1 MGDRPSDGAV
11 PFEAEVAVTGSHWN
25 SRDHRGLHAR
35 TVHIQ
40 LLPAESVGDSPIDL
54 YDLRAEDVAVEP
66 VRTFEIA
73 HRDDDVVQSHGGTI
87 RDEWVAESTL
97 GIVGSRNAFSGND
110 EGGISMVVTSVI
122 STDLALAL
130 VRVVV
135 GLVIAA
141 HGAQKVLGVWGGPG
155 LAGWTQGVTRMG
167 LRLPVFWAWVSAFA
181 ELAGGIAFAFG
192 FLLPVVA
199 AALTIQMGVAIAR
212 AHWGKGFWN
221 SKGGIEFP
229 FTLGAIALINGL
241 SDPGRYSLDRA
252 LGLPALGAGV
262 YVVVL
267 VVGTVAYLV
276 SSGAVGAERAKVNR
290 AA

>member
-1 MGDRPSDGAV
+1 V
-11 PFEAEVAVTGSHWN
+11 
-25 SRDHRGLHAR
+25 
-35 TVHIQ
+35 
-40 LLPAESVGDSPIDL
+40 
-54 YDLRAEDVAVEP
+54 
-66 VRTFEIA
+66 
-73 HRDDDVVQSHGGTI
+73 
-87 RDEWVAESTL
+87 
-97 GIVGSRNAFSGND
+97 
-110 EGGISMVVTSVI
+110 VVTSVI
-122 STDLALAL
+122 NTDLALAL

-167 LRLPVFWAWVSAFA
+167 MRAPVFWAWVSSFS

-199 AALTIQMGVAIAR
+199 AALTIQMGVAIQR

-229 FTLGAIALINGL
+229 FTLGAVAAINGIA
-241 SDPGRYSLDRA
+241 DPGAYSLDRA
-252 LGLPALGAGV
+252 LGLPAMGVGV
-262 YVVVL
+262 YLVVL
-267 VVGTVAYLV
+267 VVGTVAYVL
-276 SSGAVGAERAKVNR
+276 SSRASAERAKVNR

>member
-1 MGDRPSDGAV
+1 
-11 PFEAEVAVTGSHWN
+11 
-25 SRDHRGLHAR
+25 
-35 TVHIQ
+35 
-40 LLPAESVGDSPIDL
+40 
-54 YDLRAEDVAVEP
+54 
-66 VRTFEIA
+66 
-73 HRDDDVVQSHGGTI
+73 
-87 RDEWVAESTL
+87 
-97 GIVGSRNAFSGND
+97 
-110 EGGISMVVTSVI
+110 MVVTSVI
-122 STDLALAL
+122 NTDLALAL

-167 LRLPVFWAWVSAFA
+167 MRAPVFWACVSSFS

-199 AALTIQMGVAIAR
+199 AALTIQMGVAIER

-229 FTLGAIALINGL
+229 FTLGAVAAINGIA
-241 SDPGRYSLDRA
+241 DPGAYSLDRA
-252 LGLPALGAGV
+252 LGLPAMGVGV
-262 YVVVL
+262 YLVVL
-267 VVGTVAYLV
+267 VVGTVAYVL
-276 SSGAVGAERAKVNR
+276 SSRASAERAKVNR